1 MDTLIIG
8 STRKNAG
15 KTGVIIGL
23 AQVKGGRFG
32 YVKPLGDRLF
42 YRKKRLWDY
51 DSSLMVNIFNLD
63 RDPEDLSIGFDHAK
77 IRYMYDEQ
85 TIRDRL
91 SDLIENSSG
100 GESIVYVE
108 GAQDLTCGASVNLD
122 AVSVARYTGGKL
134 VIVVSGDDDMI
145 MDDLS
150 FVKRHV
156 DLSPVD
162 FRGVIVN
169 KVKDPDDFRNT
180 YSDSIEQMGID
191 VIGIMPYKRELSYM
205 SVSTLVERI
214 FVKVLA
220 GEGGLGNVIQNIFIG
235 AESGK
240 SADMDPRFKREN
252 KLVITSGDRSDMIVA
267 ALESDTACIL
277 LSNNIVPSPA
287 IISKA
292 SELNVPLLLVPDDT
306 YQVTRQIDSMD
317 IVVAKNET
325 DKINMLKL
333 LVAENLD
340 MEKL

>member
-15 KTGVIIGL
+15 KTSVIIGL
-23 AQVKGGRFG
+23 AQAKGGRFG

-108 GAQDLTCGASVNLD
+108 GGQDLTCGASVNLD

-162 FRGVIVN
+162 FMGVIVN
-169 KVKDPDDFRNT
+169 KVKDPDDFRDT
-180 YSDSIEQMGID
+180 YYDSIEQMGIN

-252 KLVITSGDRSDMIVA
+252 KLIITSGDRSDIIVA

-325 DKINMLKL
+325 DKINMLKR